1 MALFNRTTKFS
12 DRIPTSTPS
21 RKFNVWKN
29 SKGEWCIGNRCF
41 TMKVADDGVHVK
53 HNPFAKNCPTNLGE
67 AYGELLKAV
76 ESGKKTH
83 YVKPRNPDDW

>member
-1 MALFNRTTKFS
+1 
-12 DRIPTSTPS
+12 
-21 RKFNVWKN
+21 
-29 SKGEWCIGNRCF
+29 
-41 TMKVADDGVHVK
+41 MKVNDDGVHVK
-53 HNPFAKNCPTNLGE
+53 HNPFAKNCPTNLNE